1 MSHYIFCRGWIKCF
15 NCLRILY
22 INVICF
28 NQIHLLSPTFHFL
41 PHPPPPYHSPQHHVL
56 FFKISKSI
64 LCCEYV
70 HEYRAIHWN
79 LGTLSE
85 ARIWKTKK
93 WTKKNPQ
100 TLTVPSNSHQLPII
114 AFQLGVGLCDTF
126 LIHAAV
132 SLYVQWPR
140 HVLRTSLWSSHL
152 QLLPLTIFLSP
163 SCDDPW
169 ALGQWVWYSCA
180 L

>member
-1 MSHYIFCRGWIKCF
+1 MQYVLIKFTYYLLHSIFPH
-15 NCLRILY
+15 ILP
-22 INVICF
+22 
-28 NQIHLLSPTFHFL
+28 LLTIPRNIM
-41 PHPPPPYHSPQHHVL
+41 YC

-79 LGTLSE
+79 LGSLSE
-85 ARIWKTKK
+85 ARIWKTNK
-93 WTKKNPQ
+93 WTKKKNQPQ
-100 TLTVPSNSHQLPII
+100 ILTVPSNSHQLSII
-114 AFQLGVGLCDTF
+114 ALQLGVGLCDPF

-140 HVLRTSLWSSHL
+140 HVQRTSLWRSHL
-152 QLLPLTIFLSP
+152 HLLPLTIFLSP